1 MQCFSEARR
10 QSFTCMNI
18 YPFYPSCYT
27 ALVLAAR
34 LLANLT
40 SHTLR
45 WRGLQNYICLL
56 ERTERCWKEDS
67 EEFFALSTAWEPC
80 VSVCQAV
87 ALIGNTKQAT
97 GEKKS
102 SLVET

>member
-1 MQCFSEARR
+1 MRLLLRPFWPMQCFLEARQ

-18 YPFYPSCYT
+18 YPFYPSCYI

-45 WRGLQNYICLL
+45 WRGLQKYICLL
-56 ERTERCWKEDS
+56 ERTESCWKEDS
-67 EEFFALSTAWEPC
+67 EGTVYSLGALRECLPSDGANWQH
-80 VSVCQAV
+80 QASH
-87 ALIGNTKQAT
+87 K
-97 GEKKS
+97 
-102 SLVET
+102 